1 MSAYTII
8 AELANQCAVQ
18 REIIEELERKLKLMY
33 DLGQEL
39 AWPDCDIRFI
49 NSTMSS
55 LLPNSTFGKFFDL
68 SF

>member
-1 MSAYTII
+1 MSAYNTI
-8 AELANQCAVQ
+8 ADLANQCAEQ
-18 REIIEELERKLKLMY
+18 SARIEELERRLKLMY
-33 DLGQEL
+33 DLAQEL
-39 AWPDCDIRFI
+39 VWPDCDIRFI